1 MLSDDQQ
8 SALKSLVSSYTSV
21 RENNKERRRPQPDC
35 QSQLVD
41 VEFWSSVER
50 KLMRVLGMPGTV
62 VIKQSDSSEE
72 DPEKNFTSQSHVLI
86 AWKITK
92 SDFFLSLCHLAV
104 C

>member
-1 MLSDDQQ
+1 
-8 SALKSLVSSYTSV
+8 
-21 RENNKERRRPQPDC
+21 
-35 QSQLVD
+35 
-41 VEFWSSVER
+41 
-50 KLMRVLGMPGTV
+50 MRVLGMPGSV